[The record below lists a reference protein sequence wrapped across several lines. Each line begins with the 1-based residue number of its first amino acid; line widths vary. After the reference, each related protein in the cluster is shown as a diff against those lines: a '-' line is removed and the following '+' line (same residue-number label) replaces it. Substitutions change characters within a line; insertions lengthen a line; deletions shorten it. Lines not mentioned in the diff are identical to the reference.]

1 MSRGLGDVYK
11 RQPDTPR
18 KDEMYLYD
26 QTQHGRFTIRE
37 YDSDRSDTE
46 ADYALVDF
54 ALEMDELHGFYVY
67 LDGDFTQRSF
77 DDGSKMLYNRAA
89 GRYEKRLLLK
99 QGAYNYQYLAVADG
113 QHIGLT
119 SAIEGD
125 KYPTVNEYTVRV
137 YYRPRGSRYDRLSGV
152 KVFYSNQ

>member
-1 MSRGLGDVYK
+1 MRLSISLWRW
-11 RQPDTPR
+11 TN
-18 KDEMYLYD
+18 
-26 QTQHGRFTIRE
+26 
-37 YDSDRSDTE
+37 
-46 ADYALVDF
+46 
-54 ALEMDELHGFYVY
+54 
-67 LDGDFTQRSF
+67 
-77 DDGSKMLYNRAA
+77 YNRAT

-137 YYRPRGSRYDRLSGV
+137 YYRPRGSRYDRLAGV

>member
-1 MSRGLGDVYK
+1 
-11 RQPDTPR
+11 
-18 KDEMYLYD
+18 MYLYD

-46 ADYALVDF
+46 ADYTLVDF
-54 ALEMDELHGFYVY
+54 ALEMDELHGFDVY

-77 DDGSKMLYNRAA
+77 DDSSKMLYNRAT
-89 GRYEKRLLLK
+89 GRFEKRLLLK

-137 YYRPRGSRYDRLSGV
+137 YYRPRGGRYDRLAGV